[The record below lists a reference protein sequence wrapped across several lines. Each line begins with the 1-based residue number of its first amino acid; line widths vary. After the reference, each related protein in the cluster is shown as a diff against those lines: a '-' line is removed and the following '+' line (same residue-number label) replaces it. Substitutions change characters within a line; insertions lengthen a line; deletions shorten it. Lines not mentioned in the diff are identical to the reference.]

1 MWSCM
6 FKNLLHTSLVDPWL
20 VIGLPS
26 SGPGVGQDPAAG
38 QDVEGVVRQ
47 PEVEGKNKRYVII

>member
-1 MWSCM
+1 MPRKCT
-6 FKNLLHTSLVDPWL
+6 K
-20 VIGLPS
+20 VIYVIMHVQKPS